1 MKALGKPWWI
11 GIPTLLRLIDAVAI
25 ILAMAVA
32 QLYRFGGLFA
42 RAEVEGPISTEYTY
56 LSVGIAILWFF
67 MLDLW
72 GTRDVKIIGVGSEE
86 YKRIA
91 VASLYLFGAI
101 AIFSY
106 AFGIQT
112 ARGYVGFALPAGI
125 ILLVLGRWF
134 YRRHLARKRH
144 EGLFTRKLMILG
156 GPSTVLHL
164 YNNLNEIPEAGYEPV
179 AAYLPGYALSA
190 PNGGEELPLP
200 VAGISRDVEGIL
212 QAVDEY
218 DIEALAISS
227 GSMLSPRT
235 MRSLGWELQDR
246 GISMIVAPA
255 LTDVAGPRIHTQPVN
270 GLPLIHVSTPKLEG
284 IKGVTKRA
292 FDILGALFGLIVLS
306 PVFLITAIAVRVDSK
321 GPIFFHQKRVG
332 KSGEIFYMHKFRSM
346 VVDAEAQKAALMD
359 QNEGNGVLFKMK
371 KDPRITKV
379 GEFIR
384 RYSIDELPQLWNVL
398 VGEMSIVGPRPPV
411 PDEVE
416 TYEKHVHRKFLVQ
429 PGITGLW
436 QVSGRSSLSWEDS
449 VRLDLYYVENWS
461 LVQDLV
467 ILFKTVR
474 AVLTSDGAY

>member
-1 MKALGKPWWI
+1 MKVLGKPWWI
-11 GIPTLLRLIDAVAI
+11 GIPTVLAIIDAVAI
-25 ILAMAVA
+25 VLAMAVA
-32 QLYRFGGLFA
+32 QVYRFGGLSG
-42 RAEVEGPISTEYTY
+42 AELEGTIPADYGW
-56 LSVGIAILWFF
+56 LSAGIAIFWLIL
-67 MLDLW
+67 LDLW
-72 GTRDVKIIGVGSEE
+72 GTRDVKIIGIGSEE

-112 ARGYVGFALPAGI
+112 ARGYVGLALPAGVLFLI
-125 ILLVLGRWF
+125 LGRWF
-134 YRRHLARKRH
+134 YRRHLSRKRH
-144 EGLFTRKLMILG
+144 EGYFTRKLMIVG

-164 YNNLNEIPEAGYEPV
+164 YNNLNETPEAGYVPV
-179 AAYLPGYALSA
+179 AAYMPGYAVSS
-190 PNGGEELPLP
+190 PSGDELPIP
-200 VAGISRDVEGIL
+200 VAGVSRDIDGIL
-212 QAVDEY
+212 AAVDEY
-218 DIEALAISS
+218 AVEALAVSS
-227 GSMLSPRT
+227 GSMLSPRV

-246 GISMIVAPA
+246 GISLIMAPA

-284 IKGVTKRA
+284 IKGFAKRA
-292 FDILGALFGLIVLS
+292 SDVIGAGVGLLLLS
-306 PVFLITAIAVRVDSK
+306 PLFLVTAIAIRMESR

-332 KSGEIFYMHKFRSM
+332 KGGEIFHMHKFRSM
-346 VVDAEAQKAALMD
+346 VPDAEAKKADLMD
-359 QNEGNGVLFKMK
+359 QNEGNGVLFKIV

-379 GEFIR
+379 GAFIR

-398 VGEMSIVGPRPPV
+398 VGEMSLVGPRPPV
-411 PDEVE
+411 PDEVQA
-416 TYEKHVHRKFLVQ
+416 YEKHVHRKFLVQ

-436 QVSGRSSLSWEDS
+436 QVSGRSALSWEDS

-461 LVQDLV
+461 LIQDMV